1 MEQAMSEV
9 NEAPRDAGFRPVEV
23 FHRLFHH
30 RGTMEQSTTRSR
42 RQLLLHHHMGLLFH
56 FLTYVR
62 VSL

>member
-42 RQLLLHHHMGLLFH
+42 RQLLLHHHMGLLFSL
-56 FLTYVR
+56 LTYAHDF
-62 VSL
+62 L